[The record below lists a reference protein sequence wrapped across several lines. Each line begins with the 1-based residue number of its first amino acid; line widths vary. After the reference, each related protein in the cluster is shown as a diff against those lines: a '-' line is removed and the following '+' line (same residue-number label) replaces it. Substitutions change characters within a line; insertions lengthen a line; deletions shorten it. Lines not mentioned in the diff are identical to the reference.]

1 MNQIEFLDKTYL
13 LIMFGLLFG
22 LNLVTGC
29 IDLSCSV
36 CHVQNFNLL
45 CLNSIG
51 FPH

>member
-1 MNQIEFLDKTYL
+1 MNQIEFLDKTYS
-13 LIMFGLLFG
+13 LITFVLLFG

-29 IDLSCSV
+29 LDLSCSV
-36 CHVQNFNLL
+36 CHVKNFKLP